1 MGANMWFQR
10 VIAAFMLLTIAG
22 LAGAFYLNWRM
33 SGQLQAMRS
42 FIEGYVFADAVAA
55 CERAQST
62 TPFKWNG
69 GTNTRVIGLNSVKLD
84 KYRIVSSYTLFADG
98 VFCDF
103 DPIRKTADIGSNFL
117 ERE

>member
-1 MGANMWFQR
+1 MWFQR
-10 VIAAFMLLTIAG
+10 IIAALLLLTIVG
-22 LAGAFYLNWRM
+22 VAGAFYLNWRTNA
-33 SGQLQAMRS
+33 QLQATRS

-55 CERAQST
+55 CERVQST